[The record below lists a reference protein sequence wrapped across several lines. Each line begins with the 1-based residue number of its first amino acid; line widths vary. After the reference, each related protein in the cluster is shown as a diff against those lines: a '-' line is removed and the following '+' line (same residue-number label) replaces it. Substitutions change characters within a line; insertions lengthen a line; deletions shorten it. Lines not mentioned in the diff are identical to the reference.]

1 MPRFLRKLHLLL
13 VLSCVLSLNATLS
26 AKEASVR
33 TFGKPLS
40 IKKALSLQEALQQPA
55 KYQEQKVLLEGKIS
69 DVCQMKGCWL
79 MLSDGER
86 AIRIKFEGYSF
97 FVPKDSRGKKVRAE
111 GRLIQET
118 LSQDMARHFAEEQ
131 STKTGPSQIKG
142 PQRVVTFEAAGVAI
156 LD

>member
-1 MPRFLRKLHLLL
+1 MARFFRKLRLLL
-13 VLSCVLSLNATLS
+13 PMFCLLSLS
-26 AKEASVR
+26 SWAKDPGVR

-40 IKKALSLQEALQQPA
+40 IKKPVSLQEAIQQPA
-55 KYQEQKVLLEGKIS
+55 KYQDQKVLLEGKIS

-118 LSQDMARHFAEEQ
+118 LSEDTARHYAAEQ
-131 STKTGPSQIKG
+131 STKSDPSEIKG
-142 PQRVVTFEAAGVAI
+142 PQRVVTFEATGVAI

>member
-1 MPRFLRKLHLLL
+1 MARVLRRLRLLPPMFCL
-13 VLSCVLSLNATLS
+13 LSISLW
-26 AKEASVR
+26 AKDAGVR

-40 IKKALSLQEALQQPA
+40 VKKAVSLQEALAQPS
-55 KYQEQKVLLEGKIS
+55 KYQNQKVLLEGKIS

-86 AIRIKFEGYSF
+86 AIRIKFENYSF

-118 LSQDMARHFAEEQ
+118 LSEDMAHHYAAEQ
-131 STKTGPSQIKG
+131 STKSDPSEIKG

>member
-1 MPRFLRKLHLLL
+1 MFCL
-13 VLSCVLSLNATLS
+13 LSLALWGKDT
-26 AKEASVR
+26 SVR

-40 IKKALSLQEALQQPA
+40 IKKAVRLQEALQQPA
-55 KYQEQKVLLEGKIS
+55 KYQNQKVLLEGKIS

-86 AIRIKFEGYSF
+86 AIRIKFENYSF

-118 LSQDMARHFAEEQ
+118 LSEEMARHYAAEQ
-131 STKTGPSQIKG
+131 STKSDPSEIKG

>member
-1 MPRFLRKLHLLL
+1 MARVLRRLRLLPPMFCL
-13 VLSCVLSLNATLS
+13 LSISLW
-26 AKEASVR
+26 AKDAGVR
-33 TFGKPLS
+33 TFGKPS
-40 IKKALSLQEALQQPA
+40 VKKAVSLQEALAQPG
-55 KYQEQKVLLEGKIS
+55 KYQNQKVLLEGKIS

-86 AIRIKFEGYSF
+86 AIRIKFENYSF

-118 LSQDMARHFAEEQ
+118 LSEDMAHHYAAEQ
-131 STKTGPSQIKG
+131 STKSDPSEIKG

>member
-1 MPRFLRKLHLLL
+1 MSPFLRLSLFA
-13 VLSCVLSLNATLS
+13 LSCWLSLSSAAL
-26 AKEASVR
+26 AKEAGVR

-40 IKKALSLQEALQQPA
+40 IKKALSLEEALQRPA
-55 KYQEQKVLLEGKIS
+55 KYQNQKVLLEGKIS

-86 AIRIKFEGYSF
+86 TIRLKFEGYSF
-97 FVPKDSRGKKVRAE
+97 FVPKDSRGKKARAE

-118 LSQDMARHFAEEQ
+118 LSEDMARHYAEEQ
-131 STKTGPSQIKG
+131 SVKSDPSKIKG
-142 PQRVVTFEAAGVAI
+142 PQRVVTFEAVGVAI

>member
-1 MPRFLRKLHLLL
+1 MFCL
-13 VLSCVLSLNATLS
+13 LSLALS
-26 AKEASVR
+26 GKDAGVR

-40 IKKALSLQEALQQPA
+40 IKKTVSLKEALQRPA
-55 KYQEQKVLLEGKIS
+55 KYQDHNVLLEGKIS
-69 DVCQMKGCWL
+69 DVCKMKGCWL

-86 AIRIKFEGYSF
+86 AIRIKFENYSF

-118 LSQDMARHFAEEQ
+118 LSEDMAHHYAAEQ
-131 STKTGPSQIKG
+131 STKSDPSEIKG

>member
-1 MPRFLRKLHLLL
+1 MPRFLQRPHLLL
-13 VLSCVLSLNATLS
+13 SMFCLLSLALWG
-26 AKEASVR
+26 KDASVR

-40 IKKALSLQEALQQPA
+40 IKKAVSLQEALQQPA
-55 KYQEQKVLLEGKIS
+55 RYQNQKVLLEGKIS

-86 AIRIKFEGYSF
+86 AIRIKFENYSF

-118 LSQDMARHFAEEQ
+118 LSEEMARHYAAEQ
-131 STKTGPSQIKG
+131 STKSDPSEIKG

>member
-1 MPRFLRKLHLLL
+1 MPRFLRRLRLLL
-13 VLSCVLSLNATLS
+13 PMFCLFSFALY
-26 AKEASVR
+26 AKDASVR

-40 IKKALSLQEALQQPA
+40 IKKPVSLQEAIQQPA
-55 KYQEQKVLLEGKIS
+55 KYQDQKVLLEGKIS

-86 AIRIKFEGYSF
+86 AIRIKFENYSF

-118 LSQDMARHFAEEQ
+118 LSEDMARHYAAEQ
-131 STKTGPSQIKG
+131 STKSDLSKIKG

>member
-1 MPRFLRKLHLLL
+1 MLRCLRRLYSLLPL
-13 VLSCVLSLNATLS
+13 FCLLSFPVLS
-26 AKEASVR
+26 AKDAGVR

-40 IKKALSLQEALQQPA
+40 IKKALSLQEALQQPT
-55 KYQEQKVLLEGKIS
+55 KFENQKVLLEGKIN

-79 MLSDGER
+79 MLSGGQR

-118 LSQDMARHFAEEQ
+118 LSEDMARHYAAEQ
-131 STKTGPSQIKG
+131 STQSDLPEIKG
-142 PQRVVTFEAAGVAI
+142 PQRVVTFEAVGVAI

>member
-1 MPRFLRKLHLLL
+1 MARFLRKLRLLL
-13 VLSCVLSLNATLS
+13 PMFCLLSLSLW
-26 AKEASVR
+26 AKDAGVR

-40 IKKALSLQEALQQPA
+40 IKKAVSLQEALAQPG
-55 KYQEQKVLLEGKIS
+55 KYQNQKVLLEGKIS
-69 DVCQMKGCWL
+69 DVCQMKGCWV

-86 AIRIKFEGYSF
+86 AIRIKFENYSF

-118 LSQDMARHFAEEQ
+118 LSEDMARHYAAEE
-131 STKTGPSQIKG
+131 STKSDPSEIKG

>member
-1 MPRFLRKLHLLL
+1 MPRFIRNQLLL
-13 VLSCVLSLNATLS
+13 VFSGVLSLALIFS
-26 AKEASVR
+26 AKEAGIR

-40 IKKALSLQEALQQPA
+40 IKKTLSLQEALLQPA
-55 KYQEQKVLLEGKIS
+55 KYQNQKVLLEGKIS

-97 FVPKDSRGKKVRAE
+97 FVPKDSRGKKARAE

-118 LSQDMARHFAEEQ
+118 LPEDLARHYAEEQ
-131 STKTGPSQIKG
+131 STKTDLSEIKG
-142 PQRVVTFEAAGVAI
+142 PQRVVTFDATGVVI